1 MDLTPKGVTL
11 HYHLNP
17 GCVPLL
23 SLSGVAPGS
32 REPILGFLSN
42 TPDRALTEHAS
53 MIPNKIN
60 RTKTATRIA
69 PRAMLGAA
77 IGLLG
82 LLAAM
87 PASLS
92 AAPEPS
98 PVATQW
104 EFTFE
109 NGPLRLAWVEE
120 KGELKP
126 FFYLTYRVTNHWGG
140 VKLFAPD
147 VALMTD
153 NANVL
158 RSGRGVSS
166 SVTQEIMNR
175 LDNPLLES
183 QIDIVSNVL
192 QGVEHARDGV
202 VIWPAEDLLADEV
215 TVFFAGLSG
224 EFQSY
229 VVGRDG
235 DNPQRYT
242 LRKTMMLRYSTP
254 GELGQQGDT
263 PFELVEQRWVM
274 R

>member
-1 MDLTPKGVTL
+1 MISSIDSKEQTPSHDANRIFRRCSLVIAAGAIGVGT
-11 HYHLNP
+11 
-17 GCVPLL
+17 LL
-23 SLSGVAPGS
+23 STVPQ
-32 REPILGFLSN
+32 
-42 TPDRALTEHAS
+42 AL
-53 MIPNKIN
+53 
-60 RTKTATRIA
+60 
-69 PRAMLGAA
+69 
-77 IGLLG
+77 
-82 LLAAM
+82 
-87 PASLS
+87 

-109 NGPLRLAWVEE
+109 NGPLRLAWVDE
-120 KGELKP
+120 GDGAKP
-126 FFYLTYRVTNHWGG
+126 YYYLTYRVTNHWGG

-147 VALMTD
+147 VQLMSD

-158 RSGRGVSS
+158 RSGRDVSS
-166 SVTQEIMNR
+166 AVTEEIMKR

-202 VIWPAEDLLADEV
+202 VIWPASDLEADEV

-229 VVGRDG
+229 IVGRETD
-235 DNPQRYT
+235 DPHRYT
-242 LRKTMMLRYSTP
+242 LRKTLMLRYSTP
-254 GELGQQGDT
+254 GELAQQGDT
-263 PFELVEQRWVM
+263 PFELAEKRWVM

>member
-1 MDLTPKGVTL
+1 MIASRVNRSKTFARCTASTL
-11 HYHLNP
+11 L
-17 GCVPLL
+17 GALLGATALL
-23 SLSGVAPGS
+23 SSLPA
-32 REPILGFLSN
+32 
-42 TPDRALTEHAS
+42 
-53 MIPNKIN
+53 
-60 RTKTATRIA
+60 TAT
-69 PRAMLGAA
+69 
-77 IGLLG
+77 
-82 LLAAM
+82 
-87 PASLS
+87 

-109 NGPLRLAWVEE
+109 PGPLRLAWVEE
-120 KGELKP
+120 QGQLNAY
-126 FFYLTYRVTNHWGG
+126 FYLTYRVVNHWGG

-147 VALMTD
+147 VSLMSD

-158 RSGRGVSS
+158 RSGRDVSS
-166 SVTQEIMNR
+166 AVTEEIMSR

-192 QGVEHARDGV
+192 EGVEHARDGV
-202 VIWPAEDLLADEV
+202 VIWPANDLLADEI

-235 DNPQRYT
+235 NNPQRYT
-242 LRKTMMLRYSTP
+242 LRKTLMLRYSTP
-254 GELGQQGDT
+254 GELGQQGDR
-263 PFELVEQRWVM
+263 PFELIEKRWVM

>member
-1 MDLTPKGVTL
+1 MI
-11 HYHLNP
+11 
-17 GCVPLL
+17 
-23 SLSGVAPGS
+23 AS
-32 REPILGFLSN
+32 R
-42 TPDRALTEHAS
+42 A
-53 MIPNKIN
+53 K
-60 RTKTATRIA
+60 RIKNFA
-69 PRAMLGAA
+69 PRSPLALLGSVIGAMAMLST
-77 IGLLG
+77 
-82 LLAAM
+82 M
-87 PASLS
+87 PAASI

-109 NGPLRLAWVEE
+109 PGPLRLAWVEE
-120 KGELKP
+120 DGQLNP
-126 FFYLTYRVTNHWGG
+126 YFYLTYRVTNHWGG

-158 RSGRGVSS
+158 RSGREVSS
-166 SVTQEIMNR
+166 AVTDEIMAR

-192 QGVEHARDGV
+192 EGVEHARDGV
-202 VIWPAEDLLADEV
+202 VIWPAQDLLADEV

-229 VVGRDG
+229 VVGREG
-235 DNPQRYT
+235 NNPQRYT

-254 GELGQQGDT
+254 GEFGQQGDR
-263 PFELVEQRWVM
+263 PFELVEKRWVM